1 MRRRRFIATSAAG
14 LGALTAGA
22 VAGCSPGNLGGAA
35 PVASGAGK
43 TAVIELEKGGSVTL
57 QLFPESAPK
66 TVQNFE
72 DKANKGFYNGLI
84 FHRVEDWVVQG
95 GDPRGDGRGGGQ
107 LPTELSDRPFTVGAV
122 GVARGA
128 DVRISNDAQFFIC
141 TKPADWLNKQ
151 YTNFGQVTAGMDT
164 VRTIQRGDKIKRI
177 AVQG

>member
-1 MRRRRFIATSAAG
+1 MRRRPFIVTTSAG
-14 LGALTAGA
+14 LGVLTAGLG
-22 VAGCSPGNLGGAA
+22 AGCSPGAPGGAA
-35 PVASGAGK
+35 PAAAGAGK

-57 QLFPESAPK
+57 QLFPDAAPK

-107 LPTELSDRPFTVGAV
+107 MPTELSERPFAVGAV

-141 TKPADWLNKQ
+141 TQPAPHLNKQ

-164 VRTIQRGDKIKRI
+164 VRAIQRGDKIKRI

>member
-1 MRRRRFIATSAAG
+1 MRRRPFIFTSSAG
-14 LGALTAGA
+14 LGALIAGA
-22 VAGCSPGNLGGAA
+22 GAGCTPGAPAGAG
-35 PVASGAGK
+35 PVSAGAGK
-43 TAVIELEKGGSVTL
+43 TAVIELEKGGSITL

-72 DKANKGFYNGLI
+72 DKASKGFYNGLI

-107 LPTELSDRPFTVGAV
+107 MPTELGDRTFTVGAV

-141 TKPADWLNKQ
+141 TQPAPHLNKQ